1 MFCYMEKNNLE
12 PNRSLCDESNVCDE
26 LDVCKKQT
34 SIYINLLTWRLSYMF
49 LHIV

>member
-12 PNRSLCDESNVCDE
+12 PNMSLSDESNVCDE
-26 LDVCKKQT
+26 LDVCKEQT
-34 SIYINLLTWRLSYMF
+34 SIYINLLTWRLAYMS